1 MDTLVTSLPP
11 DVGAILMRNIA
22 VIEIVSMFSI
32 GAYNSLETVVLI
44 FDAFKHYRGLY
55 FWSMQVAAWGIL
67 VHAIP
72 AMARF
77 MSQSSNLA
85 VSIPFM
91 IGWYA
96 MVTGQAIMLYSRL
109 RIVVRDATLL
119 RWVLWMIII
128 TACAF
133 HIPMT
138 VLFFGVNSGDARF
151 VRPAMIYDRIQVTG
165 FCIQDLIICGLY
177 MREAMRSLK
186 LITQMRGPDGRK
198 VMIHLIWVN
207 VLVVVMNILLLI
219 TEYKVHYI
227 QVSFKTV
234 VYSIKLKLE
243 FSVLNRLCTLVQSSP
258 CICQQSHTQ
267 QGPPD
272 NANSQ
277 NAKIESSNDRSDMKE
292 RSELNQVRSP
302 QDLPPSHASGL
313 GSTPP
318 KRPDNHIRLREDFSS
333 ASTFFDTNIP
343 GSATGS
349 AEGLCRVESEA
360 SDGGPKLD
368 V

>member
-1 MDTLVTSLPP
+1 MVP
-11 DVGAILMRNIA
+11 GQA
-22 VIEIVSMFSI
+22 
-32 GAYNSLETVVLI
+32 VVLYW
-44 FDAFKHYRGLY
+44 H
-55 FWSMQVAAWGIL
+55 
-67 VHAIP
+67 
-72 AMARF
+72 
-77 MSQSSNLA
+77 
-85 VSIPFM
+85 
-91 IGWYA
+91 
-96 MVTGQAIMLYSRL
+96 L
-109 RIVVRDATLL
+109 RIVVHDIASL
-119 RWVLWMIII
+119 RWVLWM
-128 TACAF
+128 AF
-133 HIPMT
+133 TNSCIFHVPMT
-138 VLFFGVNSGDARF
+138 VLFFGVSSGDARF

-243 FSVLNRLCTLVQSSP
+243 FSVLNRLCTLVQSLP
-258 CICQQSHTQ
+258 CICQQSHNQ
-267 QGPPD
+267 QGPPN

-277 NAKIESSNDRSDMKE
+277 NAKIESSDGRSGMKE
-292 RSELNQVRSP
+292 RSELNQVPSP

-313 GSTPP
+313 GSTSH

-333 ASTFFDTNIP
+333 ASTFFDSNLP
-343 GSATGS
+343 GSVTGS
-349 AEGLCRVESEA
+349 AENLCRVESEA